1 MTVTT
6 KDLARICGVSR
17 TTVTRAL
24 SGTGRI
30 SEETKN
36 KILRMAKELDYK
48 PDLLARSLVKGRSMT
63 IGVVLCDLKSMFF
76 PSVID
81 AMERIARENGYL
93 LNITLHDNRKA
104 IEENIITQLAGHR
117 IDGLILDPASR
128 DEANYEYLK
137 KMSFPTVIIGGD
149 RLKGWSFVGNNEA
162 EAATSATQFIASKGY
177 QSLYFVFPGFEGEET
192 DFYGGHRERMR
203 GAKATCKACGMGF
216 FVLGDQSY
224 ISQAAEVVKNA
235 KEKGTKPAFLCSG
248 DIYAGYIILNL
259 QKKGF
264 FPGVDFGIMGFD
276 RMELMQMLPVSLAS
290 VENNVE
296 QIGQEAINLLLDM
309 IDNGDQKQIIYVPYE
324 IVDGKTL

>member
-36 KILRMAKELDYK
+36 RILSVAKELDYK

-76 PSVID
+76 PSIID

-93 LNITLHDNRKA
+93 LNITLHDNRKI

-117 IDGLILDPASR
+117 IDGLILHPASR
-128 DEANYEYLK
+128 DEANYDYLK
-137 KMSFPTVIIGGD
+137 KMLFPTVIIGGN
-149 RLKGWSFVGNNEA
+149 RLKDWSFVGNNEA
-162 EAATSATQFIASKGY
+162 EAAAGEAKLILSKGY

-192 DFYGGHRERMR
+192 DSFGGHWARMR
-203 GAKATCKACGMGF
+203 GAQSVCESCGVEF
-216 FVLGDQSY
+216 LVIGDTDY
-224 ISQAAEVVKNA
+224 IEQAAKVVEKA
-235 KEKGTKPAFLCSG
+235 KEEKIKPAFLCSG

-276 RMELMQMLPVSLAS
+276 RLELMQMLPVSLAS

-296 QIGQEAINLLLDM
+296 QIGQEAINQLLNM
-309 IDNGDQKQIIYVPYE
+309 IDHGGRKRTVYVPYQ
-324 IVDGKTL
+324 IIDGKTL